1 LNFGPQRAARNPQD
15 VQQQEFGT
23 NEIQNKLSR
32 GTNNLRR
39 VTMKTTHDTTQFNHN
54 CKPARLAVLAALA
67 LITLVSAALPAEAQE
82 VPIRPPVTLASL
94 AGRWTAGIELNG
106 GCGIGSKLVTFTL
119 NAKGEGPATYQYNTT
134 ECGAFSGTG
143 TMAITSIEANGSG
156 TAVLSINFVGD
167 FNIQVS
173 QNGQVMGLVE
183 IVDTGNYDV
192 GVAVK
197 E

>member
-1 LNFGPQRAARNPQD
+1 
-15 VQQQEFGT
+15 
-23 NEIQNKLSR
+23 
-32 GTNNLRR
+32 
-39 VTMKTTHDTTQFNHN
+39 MKTTSHITHDTTQFNHN
-54 CKPARLAVLAALA
+54 LRAARLAVLAALA
-67 LITLVSAALPAEAQE
+67 LLTLVSAVSPAAAQD
-82 VPIRPPVTLASL
+82 VQTRPPVTLASL

-106 GCGIGSKLVTFTL
+106 RCGIGSKLVTFTL
-119 NAKGEGPATYQYNTT
+119 TAKGKGPATYQYNTA
-134 ECGAFSGTG
+134 ECGTFSGTG

-173 QNGQVMGLVE
+173 QNGQVMSMVE

>member
-1 LNFGPQRAARNPQD
+1 
-15 VQQQEFGT
+15 
-23 NEIQNKLSR
+23 
-32 GTNNLRR
+32 
-39 VTMKTTHDTTQFNHN
+39 MKTTNRTTQFNHN
-54 CKPARLAVLAALA
+54 LQPARLAVLAALA
-67 LITLVSAALPAEAQE
+67 LITLVAAVTPGAAQD
-82 VPIRPPVTLASL
+82 VQTRPPAVTLASL

-119 NAKGEGPATYQYNTT
+119 NAKGTGPAAYQANTS
-134 ECGAFSGTG
+134 ECGASSGTG
-143 TMAITSIEANGSG
+143 TMTITSIAANGSG

-197 E
+197 Q

>member
-1 LNFGPQRAARNPQD
+1 
-15 VQQQEFGT
+15 
-23 NEIQNKLSR
+23 
-32 GTNNLRR
+32 
-39 VTMKTTHDTTQFNHN
+39 MKTTNDATQFNPSL
-54 CKPARLAVLAALA
+54 KPARLAVLAALA
-67 LITLVSAALPAEAQE
+67 LITFVSAVTPVAAQDAQAPPPA
-82 VPIRPPVTLASL
+82 VTLASL

-119 NAKGEGPATYQYNTT
+119 NAKGTGPATYQYNTA
-134 ECGAFSGTG
+134 ECGASSGTG
-143 TMAITSIEANGSG
+143 TMTITSIEPNGSG

-197 E
+197 Q

>member
-1 LNFGPQRAARNPQD
+1 
-15 VQQQEFGT
+15 
-23 NEIQNKLSR
+23 
-32 GTNNLRR
+32 
-39 VTMKTTHDTTQFNHN
+39 MKTTNNARQFNHN
-54 CKPARLAVLAALA
+54 LKPARLAVLAALA
-67 LITLVSAALPAEAQE
+67 LITIVSAVAPGAAQD
-82 VPIRPPVTLASL
+82 VQTRPPAITLASL
-94 AGRWTAGIELNG
+94 RGTWTAGIELNG

-119 NAKGEGPATYQYNTT
+119 NAKGTGPATYQYNTA
-134 ECGAFSGTG
+134 ECGAASGTG
-143 TMAITSIEANGSG
+143 TMAITSINADGSG

-173 QNGQVMGLVE
+173 PNGQVMGMVE